1 MKTEGHPGSKT
12 FPADAERPFGSN
24 YLRCGNHEIHYLEW
38 GESRHPAIVMW
49 HGLARTGRDFDI
61 IASRLSWN
69 FRVICPDTLGRGLS
83 QWSSEPARDYCM
95 DAYVD
100 LATALVEGLGLRRL
114 HWIGTSMGGA
124 IGLRAAA
131 GPLRERIAT
140 LVLNDIGP
148 TLPRVALERIR
159 DYVANPPRFD
169 TVAELEAW
177 MRQAYLPFGWQSDP
191 QWRSMAEHSLRRLP
205 DGRLTLHYD
214 PAIAS
219 QLSARPDDYELWAA
233 YDSLRQPVL
242 LLRGAD
248 SDLLTPEVAQ
258 AMTRRGPRAR
268 RVDFAGCGHAP
279 ALNVDAQIHEI
290 ERFLHA
296 QAADGITLTSRRQTP

>member
-1 MKTEGHPGSKT
+1 MKTQGHPGT
-12 FPADAERPFGSN
+12 PTVVQECAPAFASH
-24 YLRCGNHEIHYLEW
+24 YLRCSNHEIHYLDW
-38 GESRHPAIVMW
+38 GDSKNTPIIMW
-49 HGLARTGRDFDI
+49 HGLARTCRDFDVL
-61 IASRLSWN
+61 AARLSRR

-83 QWSSEPARDYCM
+83 QWSSVPARDYCM
-95 DAYVD
+95 DAYVA
-100 LATALVEGLGLRRL
+100 LAGELVEALGLRRL

-148 TLPRVALERIR
+148 TLPSVAVERIR
-159 DYVANPPRFD
+159 DYVGRPPSFD
-169 TVAELEAW
+169 TVLELEAW
-177 MRQAYLPFGWQSDP
+177 MRQAYLPFGWQSDA

-205 DGRLTLHYD
+205 DGRLGLHYD
-214 PAIAS
+214 PAIAA
-219 QLSARPDDYELWAA
+219 QLSTRPEDFELWAA

-248 SDLLTPEVAQ
+248 SDLLSPEIAD

-279 ALNVDAQIHEI
+279 ALNVDDQIHEI
-290 ERFLHA
+290 EGFLHLHA
-296 QAADGITLTSRRQTP
+296 SHGLTQTLRRQEP

>member
-1 MKTEGHPGSKT
+1 MKIQGQPGQASHSLGSG
-12 FPADAERPFGSN
+12 PPCASN
-24 YLRCGNHEIHYLEW
+24 YLRCGKHEIHYLEW
-38 GESRHPAIVMW
+38 GFSDRFPIIMW
-49 HGLARTGRDFDI
+49 HGLARTGRDFDV
-61 IASRLSWN
+61 IAGRLSES
-69 FRVICPDTLGRGLS
+69 FRVICPDTIGRGLS

-95 DAYVD
+95 EAYAE
-100 LATALVEGLGLRRL
+100 LAVQLVEGLGLRRL

-159 DYVANPPRFD
+159 DYVGRPPSFA

-177 MRQAYLPFGWQSDP
+177 MRQAYLPFGWQSDA

-219 QLSARPDDYELWAA
+219 QLSSRPRDYEQWEA
-233 YDSLRQPVL
+233 YDSLTLPVL

-248 SDLLTPEVAQ
+248 SDLLPPEIAE
-258 AMTRRGPRAR
+258 AMSCRGPRAR

-279 ALNVDAQIHEI
+279 ALNVDDQIHEI
-290 ERFLHA
+290 EGFLHS
-296 QAADGITLTSRRQTP
+296 QGTQGFTQTIRRQDP